1 MLNKII
7 RSGAALLLAGV
18 VAALGGCADNA
29 KPLEQLS
36 EQDASKKAND
46 MFREKMGQMGKGASE
61 AGTQVTPAGA
71 VNPAA
76 QGGMPPGVVMPT
88 PPSGQ

>member
-1 MLNKII
+1 MT
-7 RSGAALLLAGV
+7 GAAFLLAGSV
-18 VAALGGCADNA
+18 VALGGCADNS

-61 AGTQVTPAGA
+61 AGTKATPASA
-71 VNPAA
+71 VNPGA